1 MLMRLCVLKEDGLKN
16 DFTFSGRVSS
26 DQCVDGMASL
36 SASLGLQAPCSTKQ
50 QPFLSALSLCRCPG
64 PSLVAASR
72 DYGLVV
78 VSGLLSWSTGSVVA
92 HFETRPIC
100 QGSESRL

>member
-1 MLMRLCVLKEDGLKN
+1 MNLFGGKTGHVP
-16 DFTFSGRVSS
+16 FSGRVSS

-78 VSGLLSWSTGSVVA
+78 VSGLLSWSTGSVVVA
-92 HFETRPIC
+92 DRLSRPD
-100 QGSESRL
+100 QGSNPCALP